1 VDYSFEKSLWL
12 ATAGKAPKS
21 TPFENGSKVDFAVV
35 GAGLTGSVAAL
46 ALCSGGA
53 SVMVLEASTP
63 ASGATGR
70 SGGYIVPVFSAVR
83 PGALI
88 TARGDIGRRLVGFAA
103 RSAASTFELIREH
116 AIECEAFQ
124 GGWFNPAPSPTEVER
139 LAADVSIWRD
149 AGVEL
154 EILDALETKLRTGAA
169 GYAGASF
176 APSGGTIHPVKL
188 VYGLLERALSR
199 GARLH
204 TGTPVV
210 SVAKSGQEWLLAT
223 TRGTVRA
230 KCVLLCTNANSG
242 PLSNLVDRSVVHLL
256 ICQMATQPIDSG
268 IRAHLFGQGSAL
280 SDLRHNL
287 FTYRFDRDWRLVT
300 GTMPLLPQHSG
311 ATVSKRMARRL
322 HRILG
327 LSIVPNVDYT
337 WFGKAS
343 VTEDRLPAI
352 FNVADGLYAI
362 TACNGRGLAL
372 SANTALLLGR
382 ALLNGTLSHLPVP
395 VREPKPLA
403 YRRMQS
409 VGGRLYGAVGSVRDL
424 LQQYR

>member
-1 VDYSFEKSLWL
+1 MDYSFEKSLWF
-12 ATAGKAPKS
+12 ATAGNAPQS

-35 GAGLTGSVAAL
+35 GAGVTGSVAAL
-46 ALCSGGA
+46 ALSSGGA

-83 PGALI
+83 PGDLI
-88 TARGDIGRRLVGFAA
+88 TARGEIGSRLVHFTA
-103 RSAASTFELIREH
+103 RSAASTFELIRRH
-116 AIECEAFQ
+116 AIDCDASQ
-124 GGWFNPAPSPTEVER
+124 SGWFNPAPSPSQIDR
-139 LAADVSIWRD
+139 LASDVSIWRD
-149 AGVEL
+149 AGVDL
-154 EILDALETKLRTGAA
+154 EMLDALDTKLRTGATD
-169 GYAGASF
+169 YAGASF

-188 VYGLLERALSR
+188 VYGLLERALER

-204 TGTPVV
+204 TRLPVV
-210 SVAKSGQEWLLAT
+210 SVAKSGKEWLLST

-230 KCVLLCTNANSG
+230 KCVLLCTNGNSG
-242 PLSNLVDRSVVHLL
+242 PLSNLIDRSVVHLL
-256 ICQMATQPIDSG
+256 ICQMATQPIDSR

-280 SDLRHNL
+280 SDMRHNL

-311 ATVSKRMARRL
+311 ASASKRMARRL
-322 HRILG
+322 DRILG
-327 LSIVPNVDYT
+327 LSGVPNVDYA

-372 SANTALLLGR
+372 SASTALLLAR

-395 VREPKPLA
+395 VRAPKPLA

-409 VGGRLYGAVGSVRDL
+409 VGGRFYGAIGSVRDL